1 MVCNSFGG
9 VLGANCENYAK
20 VLCISLF
27 ICTFARNFYWIMKKA
42 SLYLACALVV
52 LLTGCGKNSGRTLT
66 SATGSIYECLVVMP
80 DRPLSQEVLKDIH
93 LSIAEG
99 SAYEEAVATT
109 YDLVKAVMAADMPC
123 MPQMEPYFTL
133 SQVPSA
139 AFDDYLKP
147 TRNILFVDIDPNKYT
162 QTKAKVSTNVWS
174 KPQAVYRIQAP
185 SDEAFAAYW
194 LAHGE
199 EVRDWFIRQELK
211 RQTAFYRGS
220 TNHDARVALQKTIG
234 CDMWVPEDYMLIMD
248 TVIEGISSP
257 LSARVEESAPVRLV
271 WCCNNKGSMR
281 RDLVVY
287 AYDYTSEQMF
297 TLEWLNAMRDKVL
310 GQVVTASVE
319 GSYMGTEYKVF
330 PPQSRVVPSLENK
343 SEEGFYATEVRGLWK
358 IKHGEAMGG
367 PYVSLTR
374 LDQANGR
381 VVTAETFIFAA
392 GQKKRNAL
400 RQSEAILYT
409 LKMSYENDTSKQRQ

>member
-1 MVCNSFGG
+1 MSYFLNYYKLVTMKR
-9 VLGANCENYAK
+9 VLY
-20 VLCISLF
+20 VV
-27 ICTFARNFYWIMKKA
+27 
-42 SLYLACALVV
+42 CALAVV
-52 LLTGCGKNSGRTLT
+52 LTGCGKSGGRTLS

-80 DRPLSQEVLKDIH
+80 NRALSQEVLRDIH

-99 SAYEEAVATT
+99 SAYQEEVATT
-109 YDLVKAVMAADMPC
+109 YDLVKAVMGADMPC

-133 SQVPSA
+133 SQVPTA

-147 TRNILFVDIDPNKYT
+147 TRNILFVDINPNKYT

-174 KPQAVYRIQAP
+174 KPQAVYRIQAS
-185 SDEAFAAYW
+185 SDEEFAAYW

-199 EVRDWFIRQELK
+199 EVREWFIRQELK
-211 RQTAFYRGS
+211 RQTTFYRGS
-220 TNHDARVALQKTIG
+220 TNQDARAALQKTIG

-248 TVIEGISSP
+248 TVI
-257 LSARVEESAPVRLV
+257 SAQCSEVSGRETGDAPVRLV
-271 WCCNNKGSMR
+271 WCCNNKGPMR

-297 TLEWLNAMRDKVL
+297 SLDRLNAMRDEVL
-310 GQVVTASVE
+310 GRVITASVE

-330 PPQSRVVPSLENK
+330 PPQSRVVPSLANK
-343 SEEGFYATEVRGLWK
+343 PDEGFYATEVRGLWK
-358 IKHGEAMGG
+358 IKNGEAMGG
-367 PYVSLTR
+367 PYVSLSR

-400 RQSEAILYT
+400 RQAEAILYT
-409 LKMSYENDTSKQRQ
+409 IKMRYENDTK

>member
-1 MVCNSFGG
+1 MSYFLNYYKLVTMKR
-9 VLGANCENYAK
+9 VLY
-20 VLCISLF
+20 VV
-27 ICTFARNFYWIMKKA
+27 
-42 SLYLACALVV
+42 CALAVM
-52 LLTGCGKNSGRTLT
+52 LTGCGKSGGRTLS

-80 DRPLSQEVLKDIH
+80 NRALSQEVLRDIH
-93 LSIAEG
+93 LLIAEG
-99 SAYEEAVATT
+99 SAYQEEVATT
-109 YDLVKAVMAADMPC
+109 YDLVKAVMGADMPC

-133 SQVPSA
+133 SQVPTA

-147 TRNILFVDIDPNKYT
+147 TRNILFVDINPNKYT

-185 SDEAFAAYW
+185 SDEEFAAYW

-199 EVRDWFIRQELK
+199 EVREWFIRQELK
-211 RQTAFYRGS
+211 RQTTFYRGS
-220 TNHDARVALQKTIG
+220 TNQDARAALQKTIG

-248 TVIEGISSP
+248 TVISAQCSV
-257 LSARVEESAPVRLV
+257 LSGRETGDAPVRLV
-271 WCCNNKGSMR
+271 WCCNNKGPMR

-297 TLEWLNAMRDKVL
+297 SLDRLNAMRDEVL
-310 GQVVTASVE
+310 GRVITASVE

-330 PPQSRVVPSLENK
+330 PPQSRVVPSLANK
-343 SEEGFYATEVRGLWK
+343 PDEGFYATEVRGLWK
-358 IKHGEAMGG
+358 IKNGEAMGG
-367 PYVSLTR
+367 PYVSLSR

-400 RQSEAILYT
+400 RQAEAILYT
-409 LKMSYENDTSKQRQ
+409 IKMRYENDTK

>member
-1 MVCNSFGG
+1 
-9 VLGANCENYAK
+9 
-20 VLCISLF
+20 
-27 ICTFARNFYWIMKKA
+27 MKKT
-42 SLYLACALVV
+42 YIYIVCALAVV

-80 DRPLSQEVLKDIH
+80 DRPLSQEVLTNIH
-93 LSIAEG
+93 LAIAEG

-133 SQVPSA
+133 SQVPTA

-185 SDEAFAAYW
+185 SDEDFAAYW

-199 EVRDWFIRQELK
+199 EVRDWFVRQELK
-211 RQTAFYRGS
+211 RQTSFYRGS
-220 TNHDARVALQKTIG
+220 TNSKARAALQKTIG

-248 TVIEGISSP
+248 TLLTEQS
-257 LSARVEESAPVRLV
+257 LMEERSLGRTIQPDGQVRLV
-271 WCCNNKGSMR
+271 WCCNNKGPMR

-297 TLEWLNAMRDKVL
+297 TLDYLNAMRDHVL
-310 GQVVTASVE
+310 GQVISASVE

-343 SEEGFYATEVRGLWK
+343 PDEGFYATEVRGLWK
-358 IKHGEAMGG
+358 IKNGEAMGG
-367 PYVSLTR
+367 PCVSLSR

-381 VVTAETFIFAA
+381 VVTAETFVFAP

-409 LKMSYENDTSKQRQ
+409 LKMNYEQPNPPAK

>member
-1 MVCNSFGG
+1 MKKIHNFNS
-9 VLGANCENYAK
+9 LEMR
-20 VLCISLF
+20 LCHSKLTYSTRLF
-27 ICTFARNFYWIMKKA
+27 ILI
-42 SLYLACALVV
+42 
-52 LLTGCGKNSGRTLT
+52 LLLMTSCGNKGSRTLT

-80 DRPLSQEVLKDIH
+80 NRPLSQEVLQDIH

-99 SAYEEAVATT
+99 SAYQETVATT

-123 MPQMEPYFTL
+123 MPQKESYFTL
-133 SQVPSA
+133 SQVTIS
-139 AFDDYLKP
+139 AFDDFLKP
-147 TRNILFVDIDPNKYT
+147 TRNILFVDIDPNKFT
-162 QTKAKVSTNVWS
+162 QVKAKVSVNVWS

-199 EVRDWFIRQELK
+199 QVREWFVRQELK
-211 RQTAFYRGS
+211 RQSIFYRAS
-220 TNHDARVALQKTIG
+220 TNQEARAALQKTIG

-248 TVIEGISSP
+248 TVMNG
-257 LSARVEESAPVRLV
+257 LCSAQTEQESMASVRLV
-271 WCCNNKGSMR
+271 WCCNNKGPMR

-287 AYDYTSEQMF
+287 AYDYTSQQMF
-297 TLEWLNAMRDKVL
+297 SPDALNAMRDLVL
-310 GQVVTASVE
+310 GQVISASVE
-319 GSYMGTEYKVF
+319 GSYMGTEYRIF
-330 PPQSRVVPSLENK
+330 PPKSRVVPSLDNSADGE
-343 SEEGFYATEVRGLWK
+343 FFATEVRGLWK
-358 IKHGEAMGG
+358 IKNGEAMGG
-367 PYVSLTR
+367 PYVSLSR

-409 LKMSYENDTSKQRQ
+409 LKMKYE

>member
-1 MVCNSFGG
+1 
-9 VLGANCENYAK
+9 
-20 VLCISLF
+20 
-27 ICTFARNFYWIMKKA
+27 MKQYGIIILSA
-42 SLYLACALVV
+42 IV
-52 LLTGCGKNSGRTLT
+52 LLTGCSKSGGRTLT

-80 DRPLSQEVLKDIH
+80 NRALSQDVLRDIH

-99 SAYEEAVATT
+99 SAYQEEVATT
-109 YDLVKAVMAADMPC
+109 YDMVKAVMGADMPC
-123 MPQMEPYFTL
+123 LPQMEPYFTL
-133 SQVPSA
+133 SQVPTA

-185 SDEAFAAYW
+185 SDEEFATYW

-199 EVRDWFIRQELK
+199 EVREWFIRQELK
-211 RQTAFYRGS
+211 RQAAFYRGS
-220 TNHDARVALQKTIG
+220 TNTQARNALQQTIG
-234 CDMWVPEDYMLIMD
+234 CDMWIPEDYMLIMD
-248 TVIEGISSP
+248 TVIECAFP
-257 LSARVEESAPVRLV
+257 ALPTREEETPSVRLV
-271 WCCNNKGSMR
+271 WCCNNKGPMR

-297 TLEWLNAMRDKVL
+297 SLERLNAMRDEVL
-310 GQVVTASVE
+310 GRVVSASVE

-330 PPQSRVVPSLENK
+330 PPQRRNVVSLENK
-343 SEEGFYATEVRGLWK
+343 PNEGFYATEVRGLWK
-358 IKHGEAMGG
+358 IKNGEAMGG
-367 PYVSLTR
+367 PYVSLSR

-400 RQSEAILYT
+400 RQAEAILYT
-409 LKMSYENDTSKQRQ
+409 LKMSYEKDSQQEGEK

>member
-1 MVCNSFGG
+1 MSMKRVYIYMVC
-9 VLGANCENYAK
+9 A
-20 VLCISLF
+20 
-27 ICTFARNFYWIMKKA
+27 
-42 SLYLACALVV
+42 LAV
-52 LLTGCGKNSGRTLT
+52 LLTGCGKSGGRTLT

-80 DRPLSQEVLKDIH
+80 DRPLSQEVLRSVS

-133 SQVPSA
+133 SQVPTA

-147 TRNILFVDIDPNKYT
+147 TRNILFVDIDPDRYT

-185 SDEAFAAYW
+185 SDEDFAAYW

-199 EVRDWFIRQELK
+199 EVREWFIRQELK
-211 RQTAFYRGS
+211 RQTTFYRGS
-220 TNHDARVALQKTIG
+220 TNQDARAALQKTIG

-248 TVIEGISSP
+248 TVLTGLSIKDVQSP
-257 LSARVEESAPVRLV
+257 ARTIDSDAQVRLV
-271 WCCNNKGSMR
+271 WCCNNKGPMR

-297 TLEWLNAMRDKVL
+297 SLDHLNAMRDEVL
-310 GQVVTASVE
+310 GKVITASVE
-319 GSYMGTEYKVF
+319 GSYMGTEYRVF
-330 PPQSRVVPSLENK
+330 PPQSRVVPSLDNK
-343 SEEGFYATEVRGLWK
+343 PDEGFYATEVRGLWK

-367 PYVSLTR
+367 PYVSLSR

-381 VVTAETFIFAA
+381 VVTAETFLFAA

-409 LKMSYENDTSKQRQ
+409 LKMTYEQPNPPAK

>member
-1 MVCNSFGG
+1 
-9 VLGANCENYAK
+9 
-20 VLCISLF
+20 
-27 ICTFARNFYWIMKKA
+27 MKKT
-42 SLYLACALVV
+42 YIYIVCALAVV

-80 DRPLSQEVLKDIH
+80 DRPLSQEVLTNIH
-93 LSIAEG
+93 LAIAEG

-133 SQVPSA
+133 SQVPTA

-185 SDEAFAAYW
+185 SDEDFAAYW

-199 EVRDWFIRQELK
+199 EVRDWFVRQELK
-211 RQTAFYRGS
+211 RQTSFYRGS
-220 TNHDARVALQKTIG
+220 TNSQARAALQKTIG

-248 TVIEGISSP
+248 TLLTEQSLMEVRSLGRTIQPDGQ
-257 LSARVEESAPVRLV
+257 VRLV
-271 WCCNNKGSMR
+271 WCCNNKGPMR

-297 TLEWLNAMRDKVL
+297 TLDYLNAMRDHVL
-310 GQVVTASVE
+310 GQVISASVE

-343 SEEGFYATEVRGLWK
+343 PDEGFYATEVRGLWK
-358 IKHGEAMGG
+358 IKNGEAMGG
-367 PYVSLTR
+367 PYVSLSR

-381 VVTAETFIFAA
+381 VVTAETFVFAA

-409 LKMSYENDTSKQRQ
+409 LKMNYEQPNPPAK

>member
-1 MVCNSFGG
+1 MSYFLNYYKLVTMKR
-9 VLGANCENYAK
+9 VLY
-20 VLCISLF
+20 VV
-27 ICTFARNFYWIMKKA
+27 
-42 SLYLACALVV
+42 CALAVV
-52 LLTGCGKNSGRTLT
+52 LTGCGKSGGRTLS

-80 DRPLSQEVLKDIH
+80 NRALSQEVLRDIH

-99 SAYEEAVATT
+99 SAYQEEVATT
-109 YDLVKAVMAADMPC
+109 YDLVKAVMGADMPC

-133 SQVPSA
+133 SQVPTA

-147 TRNILFVDIDPNKYT
+147 TRNILFVDINPNKYT

-185 SDEAFAAYW
+185 SDEDFAAYW

-199 EVRDWFIRQELK
+199 EVREWFIRQELK
-211 RQTAFYRGS
+211 RQTTFYRGS
-220 TNHDARVALQKTIG
+220 TNQDARAALQKTIG

-248 TVIEGISSP
+248 TVI
-257 LSARVEESAPVRLV
+257 SAQCSEVSGRETGDAPVRLV
-271 WCCNNKGSMR
+271 WCCNNKGPMR

-297 TLEWLNAMRDKVL
+297 SLDRLNAMRDEVL
-310 GQVVTASVE
+310 GRVITASVE

-330 PPQSRVVPSLENK
+330 PPQSRVVPSLANK
-343 SEEGFYATEVRGLWK
+343 PDEGFYATEVRGLWK
-358 IKHGEAMGG
+358 IKNGEAMGG
-367 PYVSLTR
+367 PYVSLSR
-374 LDQANGR
+374 LDQASGR

-400 RQSEAILYT
+400 RQAEAILYT
-409 LKMSYENDTSKQRQ
+409 IKMRYENDTK

>member
-1 MVCNSFGG
+1 MSYFLNYYKLVTMKR
-9 VLGANCENYAK
+9 VLY
-20 VLCISLF
+20 VV
-27 ICTFARNFYWIMKKA
+27 
-42 SLYLACALVV
+42 CALAVV
-52 LLTGCGKNSGRTLT
+52 LTGCGKSGGRTLS

-80 DRPLSQEVLKDIH
+80 NRALSQEVLRDIH

-99 SAYEEAVATT
+99 SAYQEEVATT
-109 YDLVKAVMAADMPC
+109 YDLVKAVMGADMPC

-133 SQVPSA
+133 SQVPTA

-147 TRNILFVDIDPNKYT
+147 TRNILFVDINPNKYT

-185 SDEAFAAYW
+185 SDEEFAAYW

-199 EVRDWFIRQELK
+199 EVREWFIRQELK
-211 RQTAFYRGS
+211 RQTTFYRGS
-220 TNHDARVALQKTIG
+220 TNQDARAALQKTIG

-248 TVIEGISSP
+248 TVI
-257 LSARVEESAPVRLV
+257 SAQCSEVSGRETGDAPVRLV
-271 WCCNNKGSMR
+271 WCCNNKGPMR

-297 TLEWLNAMRDKVL
+297 SLDRLNAMRDEVL
-310 GQVVTASVE
+310 GRVITASVE

-330 PPQSRVVPSLENK
+330 PPQSRVVPSLANK
-343 SEEGFYATEVRGLWK
+343 PDEGFYATEVRGLWK
-358 IKHGEAMGG
+358 IKNGEAMGG
-367 PYVSLTR
+367 PYVSLSR

-400 RQSEAILYT
+400 RQAEAILYT
-409 LKMSYENDTSKQRQ
+409 IKMRYENDTK

>member
-1 MVCNSFGG
+1 MSYFLNYYKLVTMKR
-9 VLGANCENYAK
+9 VLY
-20 VLCISLF
+20 VV
-27 ICTFARNFYWIMKKA
+27 
-42 SLYLACALVV
+42 CALAVV
-52 LLTGCGKNSGRTLT
+52 LTGCGKSGGRTLS

-80 DRPLSQEVLKDIH
+80 NRALSQEVLRDIH

-99 SAYEEAVATT
+99 SAYQEEVATT
-109 YDLVKAVMAADMPC
+109 YDLVKAVMGADMPC

-133 SQVPSA
+133 SQVPTA

-147 TRNILFVDIDPNKYT
+147 TRNILFVDINPNKYT

-185 SDEAFAAYW
+185 SDEEFAAYW

-199 EVRDWFIRQELK
+199 EVREWFIRQELK
-211 RQTAFYRGS
+211 RQTTFYRGS
-220 TNHDARVALQKTIG
+220 TNQDARAALQKTIG

-248 TVIEGISSP
+248 TVI
-257 LSARVEESAPVRLV
+257 SAQCSEVSGRETGDAPVRLV
-271 WCCNNKGSMR
+271 WCCNNKGPMR

-297 TLEWLNAMRDKVL
+297 SLDRLNAMRDEVL
-310 GQVVTASVE
+310 GRVITASVE

-330 PPQSRVVPSLENK
+330 PPQSRVVPSLANK
-343 SEEGFYATEVRGLWK
+343 PDEGFYATEVRGLWK
-358 IKHGEAMGG
+358 IKNGEAMGG
-367 PYVSLTR
+367 PYVSLSR
-374 LDQANGR
+374 LDQASGR

-400 RQSEAILYT
+400 RQAEAILYT
-409 LKMSYENDTSKQRQ
+409 IKMRYENDTK

>member
-1 MVCNSFGG
+1 MKQYG
-9 VLGANCENYAK
+9 
-20 VLCISLF
+20 IF
-27 ICTFARNFYWIMKKA
+27 ILSAI
-42 SLYLACALVV
+42 V
-52 LLTGCGKNSGRTLT
+52 LLTGCTKSGGRTLT

-80 DRPLSQEVLKDIH
+80 NRALSQEVLRDIH

-99 SAYEEAVATT
+99 SAYQEEVATT

-133 SQVPSA
+133 SQVPTA

-185 SDEAFAAYW
+185 SDEEFAAYW
-194 LAHGE
+194 LAYGE
-199 EVRDWFIRQELK
+199 EVREWFIRQELK

-220 TNHDARVALQKTIG
+220 TNTQARTALQKTIG

-248 TVIEGISSP
+248 TVIERLSP
-257 LSARVEESAPVRLV
+257 TLSTQENETPSVRLV
-271 WCCNNKGSMR
+271 WCCNNKGPMR

-297 TLEWLNAMRDKVL
+297 SIDRLNAMRDEVL
-310 GQVVTASVE
+310 GQVISASVE

-330 PPQSRVVPSLENK
+330 PPQSKIVPSLENK
-343 SEEGFYATEVRGLWK
+343 PDEGFYATEVRGLWK
-358 IKHGEAMGG
+358 IKNGEAMGG
-367 PYVSLTR
+367 PYVSLSR

-400 RQSEAILYT
+400 RQAEAILYT
-409 LKMSYENDTSKQRQ
+409 LKMSYEKENTK

>member
-1 MVCNSFGG
+1 
-9 VLGANCENYAK
+9 
-20 VLCISLF
+20 
-27 ICTFARNFYWIMKKA
+27 MKQYGIIILSA
-42 SLYLACALVV
+42 IV
-52 LLTGCGKNSGRTLT
+52 LLTGCSKSGGRTLT

-80 DRPLSQEVLKDIH
+80 NRALSQEVLRDIH

-99 SAYEEAVATT
+99 SAYQEEVATT
-109 YDLVKAVMAADMPC
+109 YDMVKAVMGADMPC
-123 MPQMEPYFTL
+123 LPQMEPYFTL
-133 SQVPSA
+133 SQVPTA

-185 SDEAFAAYW
+185 SDEEFAAYW

-199 EVRDWFIRQELK
+199 EVREWFIRQELK
-211 RQTAFYRGS
+211 RQAAFYRGS
-220 TNHDARVALQKTIG
+220 TNTQARNALQQTIG
-234 CDMWVPEDYMLIMD
+234 CDMWIPEDYMLIMD
-248 TVIEGISSP
+248 TVIECAFP
-257 LSARVEESAPVRLV
+257 ALPTREEETPSVRLV
-271 WCCNNKGSMR
+271 WCCNNKGPMR

-297 TLEWLNAMRDKVL
+297 SLERLNAMRDEVL
-310 GQVVTASVE
+310 GRVVSASVE

-330 PPQSRVVPSLENK
+330 PPQKRNVVSLENK
-343 SEEGFYATEVRGLWK
+343 PNEGFYATEVRGLWK
-358 IKHGEAMGG
+358 IKNGEAMGG
-367 PYVSLTR
+367 PYVSLSR

-400 RQSEAILYT
+400 RQAEAILYT
-409 LKMSYENDTSKQRQ
+409 LKMSYEKDSPQKGEK

>member
-1 MVCNSFGG
+1 MKKVYIYMVC
-9 VLGANCENYAK
+9 A
-20 VLCISLF
+20 
-27 ICTFARNFYWIMKKA
+27 
-42 SLYLACALVV
+42 LAV
-52 LLTGCGKNSGRTLT
+52 LLTGCGKSGGRTLT

-80 DRPLSQEVLKDIH
+80 DRPLSQEVLRSVS

-123 MPQMEPYFTL
+123 LPQMEPYFTL
-133 SQVPSA
+133 SQVPTA

-185 SDEAFAAYW
+185 SDEDFAAYW

-199 EVRDWFIRQELK
+199 EVREWFIRQELK
-211 RQTAFYRGS
+211 RQTTFYRGS
-220 TNHDARVALQKTIG
+220 TNQDARAALQKTIG

-248 TVIEGISSP
+248 TVLTGLSIKDVHSP
-257 LSARVEESAPVRLV
+257 ARTIDSDAQVRLV
-271 WCCNNKGSMR
+271 WCCNNKGPMR

-297 TLEWLNAMRDKVL
+297 SLDHLNAMRDEVL
-310 GQVVTASVE
+310 GKVITASVE
-319 GSYMGTEYKVF
+319 GSYMGTEYRVF
-330 PPQSRVVPSLENK
+330 PPQSRVVPSLDNK
-343 SEEGFYATEVRGLWK
+343 PDEGFYATEVRGLWK

-367 PYVSLTR
+367 PYVSLSR

-381 VVTAETFIFAA
+381 VVTAETFLFAA

-409 LKMSYENDTSKQRQ
+409 LKMTYEQPNPHTPKTNE

>member
-1 MVCNSFGG
+1 MKKVYVCMVC
-9 VLGANCENYAK
+9 A
-20 VLCISLF
+20 
-27 ICTFARNFYWIMKKA
+27 
-42 SLYLACALVV
+42 LAAV
-52 LLTGCGKNSGRTLT
+52 LLTGCGKSGGRTLT

-80 DRPLSQEVLKDIH
+80 DRPLSQQVLRDIH
-93 LSIAEG
+93 LSIAAG
-99 SAYEEAVATT
+99 SAYQEEVATT

-133 SQVPSA
+133 SQVPAA

-147 TRNILFVDIDPNKYT
+147 TRNILFVDIDPDRYT
-162 QTKAKVSTNVWS
+162 QTKAKVSVNVWS

-185 SDEAFAAYW
+185 SDEEFAAYW

-199 EVRDWFIRQELK
+199 EVREWFVRQELK
-211 RQTAFYRGS
+211 RQTVFYRGS
-220 TNHDARVALQKTIG
+220 TNQEARAALQKTVG

-248 TVIEGISSP
+248 TVIQGQG
-257 LSARVEESAPVRLV
+257 SAVSGQETGGMPVRLV
-271 WCCNNKGSMR
+271 WCCNNKGPMR

-297 TLEWLNAMRDKVL
+297 TPDRLHAMRDQVL
-310 GQVVTASVE
+310 GRVVSASVE
-319 GSYMGTEYKVF
+319 GSYMGTEYRVF

-343 SEEGFYATEVRGLWK
+343 PDEGFYATEVRGLWK
-358 IKHGEAMGG
+358 IRNGEAMGG

-374 LDQANGR
+374 LDQATGR

-409 LKMSYENDTSKQRQ
+409 LTLTHERPAPKQQQ